1 MSKRFSELLFK
12 NHNLPLRSQKKK
24 LIDYLKWWQKDEEQ
38 TDDILIVGI
47 QF

>member
-1 MSKRFSELLFK
+1 MSKRFRELLFK
-12 NHNLPLRSQKKK
+12 NHNLPLISQK
-24 LIDYLKWWQKDEEQ
+24 LLLEDYLDQWKREEEQ

>member
-1 MSKRFSELLFK
+1 MSKRFRELLFN
-12 NHNLPLRSQKKK
+12 NHKLALRSQKAM